1 MKNNFYRKFIA
12 TAATATI
19 VTSVVAPLAS
29 AATTQFKDVTD
40 RYQEAVDFL
49 VSKGAKGTSTTT
61 FGTHENIKRVDAAVL
76 LANVLGLDTKKASD
90 SGFKDVPERARGAV
104 NALKEAKITNGK
116 TADTFGSSD
125 LITRGELAVWIQKGF
140 ELKGFTDLSFKD
152 VEGQYKNAVEALV
165 ADEITKGV
173 SASEFGISQHAK
185 RGDYAIFLHKAFLAQ
200 EQDDNF
206 ELSIMHTNDT
216 HANLDNIALKA
227 TAIKEVR
234 AEKPNSLLIDA
245 GDVLTG
251 TLYYNE
257 FKGQADLEFMNL
269 MGYDYMTFGNHE
281 FDSGSTPE
289 GHKVLADFIK
299 GASFPFVSSNI
310 DFSTD
315 SNLSGLFN
323 DEISENPKDGAIYN
337 GIIKEVDG
345 EKIGIFGL
353 TTEETVSLS
362 SPKVQF
368 ENYIKEAEKMV
379 AAFEAKGI
387 NKIVAI
393 THIGYDDNPD
403 VDNDQILAATVDG
416 IDVIVG
422 GHSHSKL
429 AEPVVVTKD
438 ENGAKKDPTV
448 IVQAYQY
455 NNFLGTLDVEFDE
468 KGKVVG
474 KLGELIEIKDQ
485 KADADIAAKLKVYSD
500 QIANVKTTSSGATTA
515 AELPNPRVSDAP
527 DAKISVRNSETALG
541 NLITDGMLDKAKEFN
556 PKTVIAMQNGGG
568 IRAAIDKGDI
578 TLGDIITVLPFGNT
592 LATMDLT
599 GEQILKA
606 LEHGVSTAP
615 LENGGFLHVSGMKY
629 TYDHSQPAGSRV
641 KTVEIKGADG
651 KYTNLDPKATYV
663 VATNAFTAK
672 GGDGYDVF
680 KAVYDQGKVTDLGF
694 SDWENLRDYVQKLKN
709 VDPQIEGRIV
719 DVAK

>member
-1 MKNNFYRKFIA
+1 
-12 TAATATI
+12 
-19 VTSVVAPLAS
+19 
-29 AATTQFKDVTD
+29 
-40 RYQEAVDFL
+40 
-49 VSKGAKGTSTTT
+49 
-61 FGTHENIKRVDAAVL
+61 
-76 LANVLGLDTKKASD
+76 
-90 SGFKDVPERARGAV
+90 
-104 NALKEAKITNGK
+104 
-116 TADTFGSSD
+116 
-125 LITRGELAVWIQKGF
+125 
-140 ELKGFTDLSFKD
+140 
-152 VEGQYKNAVEALV
+152 
-165 ADEITKGV
+165 
-173 SASEFGISQHAK
+173 
-185 RGDYAIFLHKAFLAQ
+185 
-200 EQDDNF
+200 
-206 ELSIMHTNDT
+206 
-216 HANLDNIALKA
+216 
-227 TAIKEVR
+227 
-234 AEKPNSLLIDA
+234 
-245 GDVLTG
+245 
-251 TLYYNE
+251 
-257 FKGQADLEFMNL
+257 MNL
-269 MGYDYMTFGNHE
+269 IL
-281 FDSGSTPE
+281 GSTPE

-315 SNLSGLFN
+315 RNLSGLFN

-387 NKIVAI
+387 NKIIAV
-393 THIGYDDNPD
+393 THIGYDDSPD
-403 VDNDQILAATVDG
+403 VDNDQVLAATVDG

-422 GHSHSKL
+422 GHSHSQL
-429 AEPVVVTKD
+429 AEPVVVAKD
-438 ENGAKKDPTV
+438 ENGAKKDPTI

-468 KGKVVG
+468 NGKVVG

-485 KADADIAAKLKVYSD
+485 KADADIAGKLKVFSD
-500 QIANVKTTSSGATTA
+500 QIAEVKTTSSGATTV
-515 AELPNPRVSDAP
+515 AELPNPRVSDSEG
-527 DAKISVRNSETALG
+527 AKISVRNSETALG

-606 LEHGVSTAP
+606 LEHGVSKAP
-615 LENGGFLHVSGMKY
+615 VESGGFLHVSGMKY

-651 KYTNLDPKATYV
+651 KYTSLDPKATYV

-680 KAVYDQGKVTDLGF
+680 KAVYEQGNVTDLGF
-694 SDWENLRDYVQKLKN
+694 SDWENLRDYVQKIKT

-719 DVAK
+719 DLSK